1 MTLLLKSSICARR
14 YTRVVNFSLAI
25 IACLISTPANAY
37 FYASENEP
45 PEFKHWKI
53 TQKAGEEAFYNNEYA
68 KAEKIL
74 KAATEEARNIGPGD
88 VRIAKSPGDLGRL
101 LTVRGR
107 FKEAQQYLEEEFY
120 FKNRAIGED
129 VGKLV
134 LDMEELIRFYLTCG
148 TADKAKPLTQDLLD
162 FVQGKFQEQTE
173 QEAKASLEQG
183 KTLIGWAGT
192 AAPAVQDPL
201 LDWAI
206 SCDKLGD
213 LYRDRGDLAMAD
225 KLYKTALDVKA
236 TILGKKHLSLAN
248 SYDNLGGLYLKKN
261 DAKEA
266 ESYFR
271 EALDITERVTEPG
284 NPSVYKRMDRLASS
298 LIAQGKISDAEHIYL
313 TAIRRWQGS
322 VTGNVEQ
329 RALFSLGCLYS
340 DQRRFGSA
348 APVLRR
354 ALHIAEKM
362 NGSQSVALVPYLR
375 KYGYVLYYCGARG
388 EGQNVTAR
396 ANYISPIVKELQ
408 AQEAKISTG
417 ALTTGALTGALPTG
431 KVAPGKTS
439 AGKPASAKPTATGK
453 LTTGKITTATEAFKD
468 PNRRLK

>member
-1 MTLLLKSSICARR
+1 MDVLLLSSNCARR
-14 YTRVVNFSLAI
+14 HNRVVALCLAI
-25 IACLISTPANAY
+25 TACLTAAPANAY

-45 PEFKHWKI
+45 PEFKHWQI
-53 TQKAGEEAFYNNEYA
+53 TQNAGAAAFEANEFA

-88 VRIAKSPGDLGRL
+88 IRIAKSPGDLGRL

-107 FKEAQQYLEEEFY
+107 FKEAQKYLEEEFY
-120 FKNRAIGED
+120 FKDRAIGED
-129 VGKLV
+129 VGKMV
-134 LDMEELIRFYLTCG
+134 LDMEELIRFYLTFG
-148 TADKAKPLTQDLLD
+148 TAEKAKPLTEDLLD
-162 FVQGKFQEQTE
+162 FVQGKFKEQSE

-236 TILGKKHLSLAN
+236 TVLGKKHLSLAN
-248 SYDNLGGLYLKKN
+248 SYDNLGGLCLKKN
-261 DAKEA
+261 EAKDA

-284 NPSVYKRMDRLASS
+284 NPMVYKRMDRLASS

-322 VTGNVEQ
+322 VTGSVEQ

-348 APVLRR
+348 APVIRR
-354 ALHIAEKM
+354 ALHIAERT

-375 KYGYVLYYCGARG
+375 KLGYVLYYCGARG
-388 EGQNVTAR
+388 EGQNMTAR
-396 ANYISPIVKELQ
+396 ANYISPVVKELQ
-408 AQEAKISTG
+408 AQEGKIG
-417 ALTTGALTGALPTG
+417 QLQAGKLTAG
-431 KVAPGKTS
+431 KLQV
-439 AGKPASAKPTATGK
+439 GKPAAGK
-453 LTTGKITTATEAFKD
+453 LTTGKLTTATEAFKD
-468 PNRRLK
+468 PGQRLK